1 MSKFC
6 FASNKNN
13 ELITITCIKKNKSL
27 SYSDNSFSKTFNLK
41 TKSIEREKN
50 RKYDKIIVFNDNE
63 IILTNSVYESYSVF
77 DLNSL
82 IWTIYYSKEINIYQ
96 CNVLS

>member
-6 FASNKNN
+6 FALNKNN
-13 ELITITCIKKNKSL
+13 ELITINCIKKNKSL
-27 SYSDNSFSKTFNLK
+27 SYSNNSFSKTFNLK
-41 TKSIEREKN
+41 TKSIEREIN

-96 CNVLS
+96 CNV

>member
-1 MSKFC
+1 MNYDPQHKLTIYLKF
-6 FASNKNN
+6 KNY
-13 ELITITCIKKNKSL
+13 TIKL
-27 SYSDNSFSKTFNLK
+27 
-41 TKSIEREKN
+41 
-50 RKYDKIIVFNDNE
+50 FNDNE

-96 CNVLS
+96 CNV

>member
-1 MSKFC
+1 MSKIC
-6 FASNKNN
+6 YALVKNN
-13 ELITITCIKKNKSL
+13 ELVTFTCIKKNKSL
-27 SYSDNSFSKTFNLK
+27 SYSDKRFSKTFNLK
-41 TKSIEREKN
+41 TKSLEREVN
-50 RKYDKIIVFNDNE
+50 RKYDKILVFNDNE

-96 CNVLS
+96 CSV